1 VLFLSNL
8 DLPTLVGLLV
18 GLLAGI
24 TFHEFSHAFVADQLG
39 DHRVRALGRV
49 SLNPLRHLDP
59 WGTLLMVM
67 VGIGWGKPVPVAVE
81 SLRSGRVG
89 MAMVGAA
96 GPIANVVV
104 AIGLAVIFRVVDVM
118 LGVGGASSPALEL
131 LYAAVSV
138 NLLLAIL
145 NIIPIP
151 PLDGFAVAIAVVP
164 ERWEYTIRR
173 YQGYGVVVLLVLLI
187 LPNSPVRFL
196 LGLAYPW
203 AAALCGI

>member
-1 VLFLSNL
+1 
-8 DLPTLVGLLV
+8 
-18 GLLAGI
+18 
-24 TFHEFSHAFVADQLG
+24 
-39 DHRVRALGRV
+39 V

-67 VGIGWGKPVPVAVE
+67 VGIGWGKHVPVAVE
-81 SLRSGRVG
+81 ALRSGRVG

-151 PLDGFAVAIAVVP
+151 PLDGFAVATAVVP

>member
-1 VLFLSNL
+1 MLFLSNL
-8 DLPTLVGLLV
+8 DLSTVAGLFI

-59 WGTLLMVM
+59 WGTLLMVL

-81 SLRSGRVG
+81 SLRSGRAG

-96 GPIANVVV
+96 GPVANVAV
-104 AIGLAVIFRVVDVM
+104 AVGLAIIFRVVNGL
-118 LGVGGASSPALEL
+118 LGGDGAPAPALEL

-173 YQGYGVVVLLVLLI
+173 YQGYGIVLLLVLLL

-203 AAALCGI
+203 AAVLCGI

>member
-138 NLLLAIL
+138 NLLPSII
-145 NIIPIP
+145 NIIHIP